1 MAASDRILRKV
12 EHLKANAEMLTSQL
26 AVLMKELEDGGA
38 STSSPDKGVI
48 SDQERKEIMRQL
60 KRKRMKKATGR
71 GGLESNVKS
80 SN

>member
-1 MAASDRILRKV
+1 
-12 EHLKANAEMLTSQL
+12 MLTSQL

-38 STSSPDKGVI
+38 PTSSPDKGVI